1 MKAHEISKV
10 LNIPFKQL
18 KEMAQEIDII
28 IKSPNQN
35 LTDEQIE
42 KIEKFVNKNN
52 SNNITQI
59 EIIDK
64 PMEKT
69 TEIIEKPQ
77 KEITQ
82 KEIEKEQEVI
92 GKKETEEEIKEIE
105 LTFPITV
112 DSLAEALKIHPN
124 QVIQI
129 LFSKGHL
136 INKNSSLTVELAE
149 EVAIEF
155 NTLIRLKS
163 RDEVKGFEEE
173 EEEVWVPRP
182 PVVTIMGHVD
192 HGKTTLLDTI
202 RKTNVASLE
211 AGGITQ
217 HIGAYQIEFMGK
229 KITFIDTP
237 GHEAFTSLRA
247 RGALATDIVILV
259 VAADDGVM
267 PQTIEAINHA
277 KAAGVPIIVAIN
289 KIDKPNANIDRV
301 KNQLVTYG
309 LIPEEW
315 GGQTPFVEISAKAGK
330 NINTLLEIILLV
342 AELMELK
349 ANIAGK
355 PEGIVIESK
364 LDKNRGPVATVIVKK
379 GILKPGMAFYV
390 GKTWGKIRAMYNERG
405 QQLKEAPPSTPVEII
420 GIAQVPTAGEKL
432 VVVENEK
439 IAKEIA
445 IENQKIEEYNKKLS
459 KSFSIQDILSKLH
472 NEDTFLLNI
481 ILKADTQG
489 SLEALKAVIEKTAT
503 DKVKPNIIHSAIGNI
518 SDSDVLL
525 AKASNACIFGFNT
538 KIEANA
544 KKLIEKEN
552 IPVYLHNIIYE
563 LIENL
568 KKMIE
573 GQTKQEEIEVEIGE
587 AQVKQV
593 FKVKNGKVAG
603 CYVLTGKITRDSKVI
618 VERNREKVFEGK
630 IESLR
635 RFQEDVKEV
644 IQGYECGIKIKDF
657 NDIQV
662 GDIIRA
668 FIKTTKE

>member
-10 LNIPFKQL
+10 LNISFKEL
-18 KEMAQEIDII
+18 KEIAQEIQII
-28 IKSPNQN
+28 IKSPNQK
-35 LTDEQIE
+35 LTDDQILQIE
-42 KIEKFVNKNN
+42 GKLSKTSK
-52 SNNITQI
+52 
-59 EIIDK
+59 D
-64 PMEKT
+64 EKT
-69 TEIIEKPQ
+69 NNEKVETIKEESIKSVEIIEKPSEKMTKIEEPQ
-77 KEITQ
+77 KED
-82 KEIEKEQEVI
+82 EIR
-92 GKKETEEEIKEIE
+92 EIE
-105 LTFPITV
+105 LTLPITV
-112 DSLAEALKIHPN
+112 DSLADALGIHPN

-136 INKNSSLTVELAE
+136 ISKNSTLEPNLAE

-155 NTLIRLKS
+155 NTLIKLKL
-163 RDEVKGFEEE
+163 REEKIEDEEE
-173 EEEVWVPRP
+173 LWVSRP

-202 RKTNVASLE
+202 RKTNVANLE

-217 HIGAYQIEFMGK
+217 HIGAYQIEFMSK

-237 GHEAFTSLRA
+237 GHEAFTTLRA
-247 RGALATDIVILV
+247 RGTMVTDIVILV

-330 NINTLLEIILLV
+330 NINTLLEIVLLV

-349 ANIAGK
+349 ANAAGK

-364 LDKNRGPVATVIVKK
+364 LDKNRGPVATIIVKK
-379 GILKPGMAFYV
+379 GILKPGMTFYI

-405 QQLKEAPPSTPVEII
+405 QQLKEATPSTPVEII
-420 GIAQVPTAGEKL
+420 GIAQVPNAGERL
-432 VVVENEK
+432 IVVENEK

-445 IENQKIEEYNKKLS
+445 IENQKIEEYNKKFS

-472 NEDTFLLNI
+472 NSETFLINI
-481 ILKADTQG
+481 ILKTDTQG
-489 SLEALKAVIEKTAT
+489 SLEAIKTMIEKMVT
-503 DKVKPNIIHSAIGNI
+503 DKVKPTIIHSAIGNI

-525 AKASNACIFGFNT
+525 AKASNAIIVGFNT

-544 KKLIEKEN
+544 KKIIEKEN
-552 IPVYLHNIIYE
+552 IPIYIHNVIYE

-568 KKMIE
+568 KKLIE
-573 GQTKQEEIEVEIGE
+573 GKIKPEEIETEIGE
-587 AQVKQV
+587 VQIKQV

-603 CYVLTGKITRDSKVI
+603 CYVLNGKITRDSKI
-618 VERNREKVFEGK
+618 IIERNREKIFEGY

-662 GDIIRA
+662 GDIIRV
-668 FIKTTKE
+668 FTKTIKEG

>member
-18 KEMAQEIDII
+18 KEIAQEIDII

>member
-18 KEMAQEIDII
+18 KEIAQEIDII

-52 SNNITQI
+52 SNNTTQI

-64 PMEKT
+64 PSQEK

-77 KEITQ
+77 I
-82 KEIEKEQEVI
+82 EIEKVQESTS
-92 GKKETEEEIKEIE
+92 KKETEEEIKEIE

>member
-1 MKAHEISKV
+1 
-10 LNIPFKQL
+10 
-18 KEMAQEIDII
+18 
-28 IKSPNQN
+28 
-35 LTDEQIE
+35 IE
-42 KIEKFVNKNN
+42 
-52 SNNITQI
+52 
-59 EIIDK
+59 D
-64 PMEKT
+64 
-69 TEIIEKPQ
+69 
-77 KEITQ
+77 
-82 KEIEKEQEVI
+82 
-92 GKKETEEEIKEIE
+92 EEE
-105 LTFPITV
+105 L
-112 DSLAEALKIHPN
+112 
-124 QVIQI
+124 
-129 LFSKGHL
+129 
-136 INKNSSLTVELAE
+136 
-149 EVAIEF
+149 
-155 NTLIRLKS
+155 
-163 RDEVKGFEEE
+163 
-173 EEEVWVPRP
+173 WVSRP

-202 RKTNVASLE
+202 RKTNVANLE

-217 HIGAYQIEFMGK
+217 HIGAYQIEFMSK

-237 GHEAFTSLRA
+237 GHEAFTTLRA
-247 RGALATDIVILV
+247 RGTMVTDIVILV

-330 NINTLLEIILLV
+330 NINTLLEIVLLV

-349 ANIAGK
+349 ANAAGK

-364 LDKNRGPVATVIVKK
+364 LDKNRGPVATIIVKK
-379 GILKPGMAFYV
+379 GILKPGMTFYI

-405 QQLKEAPPSTPVEII
+405 QQLKEATPSTPIEII
-420 GIAQVPTAGEKL
+420 GIAQVPNAGEKL
-432 VVVENEK
+432 IVVENEK

-445 IENQKIEEYNKKLS
+445 IENQKIEEYNKKFS

-472 NEDTFLLNI
+472 NSETFLINI
-481 ILKADTQG
+481 ILKTDTQG
-489 SLEALKAVIEKTAT
+489 SLEAIKAMIEKMVT
-503 DKVKPNIIHSAIGNI
+503 DKVKPTIIHSAIGNI

-525 AKASNACIFGFNT
+525 AKASNAIIVGFNT

-544 KKLIEKEN
+544 KKIIEKEN
-552 IPVYLHNIIYE
+552 IPVYIHNIIYE

-568 KKMIE
+568 KKLVE
-573 GQTKQEEIEVEIGE
+573 GKIKPEEIETEVGE
-587 AQVKQV
+587 VQIKQV

-603 CYVLTGKITRDSKVI
+603 CYVLNGKITRDSKI
-618 VERNREKVFEGK
+618 IIERNREKVFEGY

-662 GDIIRA
+662 GDIIRV
-668 FIKTTKE
+668 FIKTIKEN

>member
-10 LNIPFKQL
+10 MNITFKEL
-18 KEMAQEIDII
+18 KEIAQEIQII
-28 IKSPNQN
+28 IKSPNQK
-35 LTDEQIE
+35 LTDDQIVQIE
-42 KIEKFVNKNN
+42 ERLNKSSSNEK
-52 SNNITQI
+52 SNN
-59 EIIDK
+59 
-64 PMEKT
+64 EKT
-69 TEIIEKPQ
+69 ETIKEESIKSVEIIEKPNE
-77 KEITQ
+77 EIT
-82 KEIEKEQEVI
+82 KIEEP
-92 GKKETEEEIKEIE
+92 KKENEIKEIE
-105 LTFPITV
+105 LTLPITV
-112 DSLAEALKIHPN
+112 DSLAEALEIHPN

-136 INKNSSLTVELAE
+136 ISKNSTIEPNLAE

-155 NTLIRLKS
+155 NTLIKLKS
-163 RDEVKGFEEE
+163 REEKIEDEEE
-173 EEEVWVPRP
+173 LWVSRP

-202 RKTNVASLE
+202 RKTNVANLE

-217 HIGAYQIEFMGK
+217 HIGAYQIEFMSK

-237 GHEAFTSLRA
+237 GHEAFTTLRA
-247 RGALATDIVILV
+247 RGTMVTDIVILV

-330 NINTLLEIILLV
+330 NINTLLEIVLLV

-349 ANIAGK
+349 ANAAGK

-364 LDKNRGPVATVIVKK
+364 LDKNRGPVATIIVKK
-379 GILKPGMAFYV
+379 GILKPGMTFYI

-405 QQLKEAPPSTPVEII
+405 QQLKEATPSTPIEII
-420 GIAQVPTAGEKL
+420 GIAQVPNAGEKL
-432 VVVENEK
+432 IVVENEK

-445 IENQKIEEYNKKLS
+445 IENQKIEEYNKKFS

-472 NEDTFLLNI
+472 NSETFLINI
-481 ILKADTQG
+481 ILKTDTQG
-489 SLEALKAVIEKTAT
+489 SLEAIKAMIEKMVT
-503 DKVKPNIIHSAIGNI
+503 DKVKPTIIHSAIGNI

-525 AKASNACIFGFNT
+525 AKASNAIIVGFNT

-544 KKLIEKEN
+544 KKIIEKEN
-552 IPVYLHNIIYE
+552 IPVYIHNIIYE

-568 KKMIE
+568 KKLVE
-573 GQTKQEEIEVEIGE
+573 GKIKPEEIETEVGE
-587 AQVKQV
+587 VQIKQV

-603 CYVLTGKITRDSKVI
+603 CYVLNGKITRDSKI
-618 VERNREKVFEGK
+618 IIERNREKVFEGY

-662 GDIIRA
+662 GDIIRV
-668 FIKTTKE
+668 FIKTIKEN